1 MKKLITLLSLAIIL
15 SMCSLACKKVEP
27 SGNTSDSSASSS
39 AGGKSTTTNN
49 SEAQQST
56 GVDRDKVLS
65 ETSTVVKEYLSANDK
80 GDIKALERLLA
91 NDFLARWQGK
101 VYDKNGWMEGKTP
114 ADKIAA
120 DDVVNPTLIGYTADT
135 ATIHFDRRISYNEGS
150 PSYTEKDS
158 ISLVKKDGQ
167 WQIKEHISGH

>member
-1 MKKLITLLSLAIIL
+1 MKRITSLLVLVGIISIGNL
-15 SMCSLACKKVEP
+15 SCKKVEP
-27 SGNTSDSSASSS
+27 SGSTSDSSTSSN

-80 GDIKALERLLA
+80 GDLKALERLLA

-101 VYDKNGWMEGKTP
+101 VYDKNGWIEGKKP
-114 ADKIAA
+114 LDKIAT

-135 ATIHFDRRISYNEGS
+135 ATIHFDRRITYNEGS
-150 PSYTEKDS
+150 PAYTEKDS
-158 ISLVKKDGQ
+158 VSLVKKDGQ